1 MKDQEFSN
9 HLKADA
15 KERQKMINDA
25 LNNINNYSKQIIN
38 NNKTIEQYKIDEI
51 KYKTTIKEL
60 NNYIEIYK
68 SKLEKLEVEN
78 ESCNNEV
85 IKLRKKI
92 LKDKTDISKFKSII
106 ELLIKE
112 YGISNVS
119 SVAKIDEDKLSKMI
133 ETEDLPK

>member
-60 NNYIEIYK
+60 NDYIEIYK

-78 ESCNNEV
+78 ESGNNEV
-85 IKLRKKI
+85 MKLRKKI
-92 LKDKTDISKFKSII
+92 LKDKTDISKLKSII

>member
-1 MKDQEFSN
+1 MKDQEFSS

-68 SKLEKLEVEN
+68 SKLEKLEIDN
-78 ESCNNEV
+78 ESGNNEV
-85 IKLRKKI
+85 MKLRKKI

>member
-68 SKLEKLEVEN
+68 SKLEKLEIDN
-78 ESCNNEV
+78 ESDNNEV
-85 IKLRKKI
+85 MKLRKKI